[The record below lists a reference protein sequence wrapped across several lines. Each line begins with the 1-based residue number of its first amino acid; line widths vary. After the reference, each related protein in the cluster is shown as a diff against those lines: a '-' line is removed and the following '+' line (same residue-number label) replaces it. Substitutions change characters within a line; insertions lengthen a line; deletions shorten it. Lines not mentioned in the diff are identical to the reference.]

1 MDRDTI
7 ATLTAK
13 TRAVPIPI
21 GPSGFGL
28 AIAGDVIYD
37 PGHQTRNG
45 FLASPIQRPTL
56 AGGAVNIVAN
66 GSWAV
71 LLRYPAGTIRM
82 R

>member
-56 AGGAVNIVAN
+56 AGG
-66 GSWAV
+66 G
-71 LLRYPAGTIRM
+71 P
-82 R
+82 